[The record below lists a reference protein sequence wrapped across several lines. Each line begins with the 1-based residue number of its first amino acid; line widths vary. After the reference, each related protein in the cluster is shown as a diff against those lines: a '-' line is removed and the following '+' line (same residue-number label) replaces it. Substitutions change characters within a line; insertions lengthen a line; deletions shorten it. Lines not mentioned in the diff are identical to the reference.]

1 MIKLDPEKFFIYCAL
16 IFGIL
21 LVTIIPPFQS
31 PDEDSHFKRAY
42 VISKGHLFPTSQN
55 GVVGYEIPTD
65 MSNYINE
72 KLQYI
77 GNRDKKYTYSE
88 EILDDR
94 LPKDYS
100 DVTFQNFST
109 AETTPVAYIAPAIGI
124 VFSKITTKI
133 IGMSNISVV
142 TMLHF
147 ARFFSLLL
155 YTFLVY
161 LAIKTTPILKKT
173 FCIIG
178 LLPMS
183 LALAVAI
190 SYDSV
195 LIAISLLSTALIFK
209 LIFDD
214 NIKKISYKYLVAF
227 GLITYILLSVKI
239 IYIIVLLPLIFI
251 PKEKYE
257 GKITKA
263 LKYVGIILGIA
274 LVLYILINKI
284 PGMNLQ
290 RNAIPNNSGEQ
301 LKYIF
306 THPIEYSKT
315 LIKSMY
321 GNRNFYLS
329 GMIGT
334 FGLIDTYIPSI
345 YIVIYIIAVLVAIIS
360 DLSICPV
367 KFNWKYKCIAVL
379 GSVAG
384 ISAVFTGLYILWTSM
399 ELGVGATTITG
410 VQGRYFI
417 PIIPLA
423 VIVFSNTILKK
434 NEKIK
439 AFMEN
444 ILANSNLIPLIM
456 LCITSVTIFLRYWC

>member
-1 MIKLDPEKFFIYCAL
+1 MLKISPEKFFIYCAL

-65 MSNYINE
+65 MSNYISE
-72 KLQYI
+72 KLKYI
-77 GNRDKKYTYSE
+77 GNRDQKYTYSE
-88 EILDDR
+88 EILDDK

-100 DVTFQNFST
+100 DVAFQNFST
-109 AETTPVAYIAPAIGI
+109 AEVTPIAYVAPASGI
-124 VFSKITTKI
+124 IFVKIMTKL
-133 IGMSNISVV
+133 IGMDNISVV

-155 YTFLVY
+155 YVFLVY

-173 FCIIG
+173 FCVVG

-183 LALAVAI
+183 LALATAI

-214 NIKKISYKYLVAF
+214 SIKTISYKYLIVFGIIAF
-227 GLITYILLSVKI
+227 ILLSIKTV
-239 IYIIVLLPLIFI
+239 YITLLMPLIFI
-251 PKEKYE
+251 PKEKYD
-257 GKITKA
+257 GSIKKL
-263 LKYVGIILGIA
+263 LKYFGIILLIA
-274 LVLYILINKI
+274 LVLYVINKL
-284 PGMNLQ
+284 PLMHLE
-290 RNAIPNNSGEQ
+290 RNVIVNNSGEQ
-301 LKYIF
+301 LKYVMN
-306 THPIEYSKT
+306 HPITYLKT
-315 LIKSMY
+315 WLKTMI
-321 GNRNFYLS
+321 GNRSFYFS

-334 FGLIDTYIPSI
+334 FGLIDTYLPT
-345 YIVIYIIAVLVAIIS
+345 IYIIIYSIGLLAIVLS
-360 DLSICPV
+360 DLSICEV
-367 KFNWKYKCIAVL
+367 KFNWKYKCISIL
-379 GSVAG
+379 GSIAT
-384 ISAVFTGLYILWTSM
+384 IFAIFTGMYILWTSM
-399 ELGVGATTITG
+399 ELGVGVETITG

-417 PIIPLA
+417 PLIPLA
-423 VIVFSNTILKK
+423 MILLANTILSK

-439 AFMEN
+439 IIMKK
-444 ILANSNLIPLIM
+444 ILDNSYLIAGVM
-456 LCITSVTIFLRYWC
+456 LSISTITIFLRYWC